1 MALHFER
8 IGKYMDYYWQGLK
21 MTGMIT
27 AVTLLFCIV
36 VTAIII
42 CFRVSRF
49 KVLNAIAAF
58 YTSFFRGV
66 PVVVQ
71 LFVIYFG
78 SAAFTGNKVALP
90 AVTAS
95 IITFVLNSS
104 AYYAENIRGGILGVD
119 KGQMEAAKALG
130 LGYTKGMIFIVLPQA
145 FRSVMPALINTTI
158 TLLKNT
164 SVVSQIGVLDIMR
177 SGQMVMN
184 VTYLYF
190 EPLII
195 VALVYLTII
204 LLITIVGKTA
214 EGYLNRAVA

>member
-8 IGKYMDYYWQGLK
+8 IGKYMDYYWQGLRT
-21 MTGMIT
+21 TGMIT
-27 AVTLLFCIV
+27 GVTLLLCIV

-42 CFRVSRF
+42 CFRLSRF
-49 KVLNAIAAF
+49 RVLNAVAAF

-66 PVVVQ
+66 PIVVQ

-78 SAAFTGNKVALP
+78 SVAFTGNKVALP
-90 AVTAS
+90 AVTAA
-95 IITFVLNSS
+95 IITFTLNSS

-119 KGQMEAAKALG
+119 KGQMEAAETLG
-130 LGYTKGMIFIVLPQA
+130 LSYCRGMLYIVLPQA
-145 FRSVMPALINTTI
+145 IRSVMPALTNTTI

-190 EPLII
+190 EPLLV
-195 VALVYLTII
+195 VAFVYLTII
-204 LLITIVGKTA
+204 LLITVVEKTA
-214 EGYLNRAVA
+214 ERHMNRAVI